1 MFFFISLI
9 IPYLSGGKK
18 PEIRRPFYK
27 LEYMTS
33 IFGSKAFVLVLV
45 ICCKEEIRRRQGNA
59 SAFLLMGMT
68 TNGIFFIFNYAMLAR
83 TQSYM
88 YTNCRESCK
97 YSLCML
103 IICSA
108 KTWELYLV
116 IC

>member
-9 IPYLSGGKK
+9 IPSLSGGKE

-45 ICCKEEIRRRQGNA
+45 ICCKEEIKRRQGNT

-68 TNGIFFIFNYAMLAR
+68 TNGIFFYF
-83 TQSYM
+83 Q
-88 YTNCRESCK
+88 
-97 YSLCML
+97 LCHAGQN
-103 IICSA
+103 S
-108 KTWELYLV
+108 V
-116 IC
+116 IHVHQLQRKLQI